1 MSSPGDR
8 LTRDDIEPGA
18 IVSAAESVEGIKAGT
33 LGVIDAVYGNPKT
46 GLSVLFCVAW
56 NTPENPLPKGYRAF
70 GDCQRLGVSTR
81 PTRTA
86 IAGPEELG
94 ILRLYRKAKP

>member
-1 MSSPGDR
+1 
-8 LTRDDIEPGA
+8 LTQDDIVVGTF
-18 IVSAAESVEGIKAGT
+18 VSAAEGAESVEVGT
-33 LGVIDAVYGNPKT
+33 LGVIDAVYGDPKT
-46 GLSVLFCVAW
+46 DLSILFCVAW
-56 NTPENPLPKGYRAF
+56 NTPDNPLPKGYRAF
-70 GDCQRLGVSTR
+70 GDSQRLGAMAR